1 MTKPK
6 KQKRE
11 TKREKSNTS
20 MAVRICAFILAG
32 LTLLGIFSVSLIAN
46 FQFAIIWKGFN
57 TNIKKFRPKIKDFQA
72 IQFIIKP
79 SLRDGFIY
87 CDNLSKNIIKMKNY
101 EPRRSSYGQQL

>member
-46 FQFAIIWKGFN
+46 F
-57 TNIKKFRPKIKDFQA
+57 
-72 IQFIIKP
+72 
-79 SLRDGFIY
+79 
-87 CDNLSKNIIKMKNY
+87 
-101 EPRRSSYGQQL
+101 